1 MVKIKHYSRKFLNKS
16 TGLSAIETSI
26 DTTLWSGGVEG
37 SVSITDCA
45 RQVNLDF
52 SLYDVKDVDV
62 KIAKLNLLLVE
73 ISAFR
78 DVYLQ
83 HYDEIKDNLSK
94 KEKERKKLQ
103 GKKNE
108 LQ

>member
-16 TGLSAIETSI
+16 TGLAAIETSI
-26 DTTLWSGGVEG
+26 DTALFTGCVAGGI
-37 SVSITDCA
+37 SITDC
-45 RQVNLDF
+45 RGQVNLDF
-52 SLYDVKDVDV
+52 NVYDVKDIDV
-62 KIAKLNLLLVE
+62 KIAKINLLLAE

-83 HYDEIKDNLSK
+83 HYDEIKDNLIK
-94 KEKERKKLQ
+94 NEKERKKLQ

-108 LQ
+108 L